1 MPFFGDANCV
11 STNLHTTLGAS
22 FIWSH
27 PDSNSKVST
36 RAHPQRRSQAGCAR
50 ITSFY
55 RHEYS
60 LLVYSV
66 LTNYEGRH
74 RQAFSHQPPE
84 APTSLPP
91 PPPHT
96 LSPPPP
102 PARCAGQPRCDSS
115 PNAKSRNAAQTPNGK
130 SGRRR
135 KGQKQNTVLVQVSSR
150 FFDHF

>member
-1 MPFFGDANCV
+1 MSFFGDANCV
-11 STNLHTTLGAS
+11 SSNLHTTLGAS

-55 RHEYS
+55 RHEYG

-74 RQAFSHQPPE
+74 RQAFSYQPPE

-91 PPPHT
+91 PPPHP

-102 PARCAGQPRCDSS
+102 PSS
-115 PNAKSRNAAQTPNGK
+115 LRRAATMRFIPTPNLEMPRLQTAK
-130 SGRRR
+130 R
-135 KGQKQNTVLVQVSSR
+135 KASEGTKTKHGFGSS
-150 FFDHF
+150 